1 MAEKYQVRKFE
12 PVNNSSYQFLEVS
25 VNGKFQFQE
34 FVNNLKDEQRDLK
47 KLNAIYG
54 YMDSLSSSNLLP
66 KTKFRHIECK
76 KCKNV
81 YEFKKND
88 IRVYVIFEKPNVF
101 VVLGAYKSTQKQDT
115 KNIDKLFDGF
125 KM

>member
-12 PVNNSSYQFLEVS
+12 PVNNSSYQFFEVS

-54 YMDSLSSSNLLP
+54 YMDSLSSSNFLP

-76 KCKNV
+76 KC
-81 YEFKKND
+81 
-88 IRVYVIFEKPNVF
+88 
-101 VVLGAYKSTQKQDT
+101 
-115 KNIDKLFDGF
+115 
-125 KM
+125 

>member
-1 MAEKYQVRKFE
+1 M
-12 PVNNSSYQFLEVS
+12 EVA

-34 FVNNLKDEQRDLK
+34 FVDNLKDERRDLK

-54 YMDSLSSSNLLP
+54 YMDSLSPSNLLP
-66 KTKFRHIECK
+66 KTKFRAIKSK

-88 IRVYVIFEKPNVF
+88 IRVYVILERPNVY
-101 VVLGAYKSTQKQDT
+101 VILGAYKSNQDLDI
-115 KNIDKLFDGF
+115 KKIDKLFNGF

>member
-12 PVNNSSYQFLEVS
+12 PVNNSSYQFFEVS

-54 YMDSLSSSNLLP
+54 YMDSLSPSNLLP
-66 KTKFRHIECK
+66 KTKFRSIKCK

>member
-12 PVNNSSYQFLEVS
+12 PVNNSSYQFFEVA

-34 FVNNLKDEQRDLK
+34 FVDNLKDEQRDLK

-88 IRVYVIFEKPNVF
+88 IRVYVILERPDVF
-101 VVLGAYKSTQKQDT
+101 VILGAYKSNQDLDI
-115 KNIDKLFDGF
+115 KKIDKLFNGF
-125 KM
+125 EM

>member
-12 PVNNSSYQFLEVS
+12 PVNNSSYQFFEVS

-81 YEFKKND
+81 YEFKRMIFVCMSSLKNRMFLLFLVH
-88 IRVYVIFEKPNVF
+88 IK
-101 VVLGAYKSTQKQDT
+101 VLKSKTQR
-115 KNIDKLFDGF
+115 I
-125 KM
+125 

>member
-12 PVNNSSYQFLEVS
+12 PVNNSSYQFFEVA

-34 FVNNLKDEQRDLK
+34 FVDNLKDEQRNLK

-54 YMDSLSSSNLLP
+54 YMDSLSPSNLLP
-66 KTKFRHIECK
+66 KTKFRSIKCK

-88 IRVYVIFEKPNVF
+88 IRVYVILERPDVF
-101 VVLGAYKSTQKQDT
+101 VILGAYKSNQDLDI
-115 KNIDKLFDGF
+115 KKIDKLFNGF
-125 KM
+125 EM

>member
-12 PVNNSSYQFLEVS
+12 PVNNSSYQFFEVS

-54 YMDSLSSSNLLP
+54 YMDSLSSSNFFLRQNLGISSARNAKMYMSLKRMIFVCMLSLKNRMFLL
-66 KTKFRHIECK
+66 FLVHIK
-76 KCKNV
+76 
-81 YEFKKND
+81 
-88 IRVYVIFEKPNVF
+88 
-101 VVLGAYKSTQKQDT
+101 VLKSKIQR
-115 KNIDKLFDGF
+115 I
-125 KM
+125 

>member
-12 PVNNSSYQFLEVS
+12 PVNNSSYQFFEVA

-34 FVNNLKDEQRDLK
+34 FVDNLKDEQRDLK

-54 YMDSLSSSNLLP
+54 YMDSLSPSNLLP
-66 KTKFRHIECK
+66 KTKFRSTKCK

-88 IRVYVIFEKPNVF
+88 IRVYVILERPDVF
-101 VVLGAYKSTQKQDT
+101 VILGAYKSNQDLDI
-115 KNIDKLFDGF
+115 KKIDKLFNGF

>member
-12 PVNNSSYQFLEVS
+12 PVNNSSYQFFEVS
-25 VNGKFQFQE
+25 INGKSQFQE

-54 YMDSLSSSNLLP
+54 YMDSLSSSNFLP
-66 KTKFRHIECK
+66 KTKFRRIECK

>member
-12 PVNNSSYQFLEVS
+12 PVNNSSYQFLEVA
-25 VNGKFQFQE
+25 VNGKFQE
-34 FVNNLKDEQRDLK
+34 FVDNLKDERRDLK

-54 YMDSLSSSNLLP
+54 YMDSLSPSNLLP
-66 KTKFRHIECK
+66 KTKFRAIKSK

-88 IRVYVIFEKPNVF
+88 IRVYVILERPNVY
-101 VVLGAYKSTQKQDT
+101 VILGAYKSNQDLDI
-115 KNIDKLFDGF
+115 KKIDKLFNGF

>member
-12 PVNNSSYQFLEVS
+12 PVNNSSYQFFEVA
-25 VNGKFQFQE
+25 VNGKYQFQE
-34 FVNNLKDEQRDLK
+34 FINNLKDEQKDLK

-54 YMDSLSSSNLLP
+54 YMDYLSPSNLLP
-66 KTKFRHIECK
+66 KTIFRHIECK

-101 VVLGAYKSTQKQDT
+101 VVLGAYKSSQKLDT
-115 KNIDKLFDGF
+115 KNIDKLFNGF